1 MSTSYASWYLIERT
15 ILQQAFLLEKVNQN
29 ICADIH
35 FNHTNPFSLQHAY
48 QLLFDYIRKK
58 DWHASIACSIWL
70 VISFHEVILIFSRN
84 VIIPYWLDM
93 PSSNFC
99 ILWRI
104 HNKCMNENHILLFIT
119 LFFEYN
125 TKDCNY
131 NVPLYSCFD
140 CFRKK
145 D

>member
-1 MSTSYASWYLIERT
+1 MNQWQNKIRMSTSYASWYLIERT
-15 ILQQAFLLEKVNQN
+15 ILQQAFLEKVNQN

-93 PSSNFC
+93 PSSNYFLHSVANTQQMHEWKSHITFYYL
-99 ILWRI
+99 ILWI
-104 HNKCMNENHILLFIT
+104 QHKGL
-119 LFFEYN
+119 
-125 TKDCNY
+125 
-131 NVPLYSCFD
+131 
-140 CFRKK
+140 
-145 D
+145 